1 MFVVIIIYMGLGRC
15 QKEACS
21 GRAFRNWC
29 LASSFRRTPA
39 CAAQF
44 QWWLIWFQLGTLL
57 VASVVQYRN
66 WHGARTA
73 VMGALCVLTAII
85 MHQADGANLQ
95 RQVGH
100 TIHMCVCQAR

>member
-1 MFVVIIIYMGLGRC
+1 MLCPRTNPPERKPVPAVIGH
-15 QKEACS
+15 
-21 GRAFRNWC
+21 
-29 LASSFRRTPA
+29 AST
-39 CAAQF
+39 CASQF

-57 VASVVQYRN
+57 LAGIVQYRN

-95 RQVGH
+95 RQVH
-100 TIHMCVCQAR
+100 PTISARVCVPCQQPRAH